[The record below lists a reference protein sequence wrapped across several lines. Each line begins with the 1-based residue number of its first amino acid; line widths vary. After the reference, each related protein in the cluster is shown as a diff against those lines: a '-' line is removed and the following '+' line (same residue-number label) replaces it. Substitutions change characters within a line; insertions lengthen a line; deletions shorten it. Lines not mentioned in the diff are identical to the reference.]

1 LSVVVG
7 PALVRRAARRGAA
20 WLPAGVRVRAL
31 RRIGPA
37 LGRRLGVGGAE
48 IGLVSMVV
56 VVEPADEQRLADCLD
71 SLRAQWHALL
81 DVLVCPVG
89 EVRLDGP
96 VPDPRFRV
104 LPAQPTWYDAAN
116 AGAARAGGAYLG
128 LVRACDTLPPH
139 AVTDLAGT
147 LARSGSDVAVGHLA
161 QRGHPEAWLERTQR
175 SAHGEP
181 GTGLSP
187 ADRVALVGDLA
198 LGNKMVRLD
207 FWRSAGLRLDAG
219 DDWLTAPTWSRALAR
234 GPRIDVVPA
243 PVVRY
248 AHDHGH
254 RPFGASPSPLPE
266 LPAWRQKA
274 RLVEDA
280 VAGTPLARGWLLHVL
295 DVALPR
301 FLLDAERADA
311 AQWRQL
317 VELTASYRDRDEAV
331 LRDARAESR
340 ALTWLTVQGR
350 RAELESL
357 AAELADL
364 GEDLPTRRVGDH
376 LVADWSSLGGD
387 LPDEV
392 TRLTG
397 DETRLLATVQRTFVD
412 GPELV
417 ADLFVRVRLLD
428 LAVGDPTISA
438 HLADGTPLP
447 VVERADKVA
456 NRWAQTRFQSA
467 AEGSV
472 RVRLPLP
479 AAAGTALTLTL
490 RTDGF
495 ERQGLVTVTPP
506 PPPDPGGP
514 GLVIEAVDLEGDD
527 LVVRTNGD
535 ADGLRLVGHGLD
547 LAGRPGASGEQRF
560 DTNADLFGRPVRLP
574 SGRYTLRHPD
584 GVRTAARLRDALPV
598 EVVGR
603 WHRLRVLRDGRGSP
617 ALHLGP
623 PIRDDEI
630 GAYGQEQLRRAYADT
645 RAPTRPDTFY
655 FDSYAGRSATDSPLA
670 IFTELI
676 AQRPGIRALWGVQD
690 HGQWV
695 PDGARP
701 VLLRSREWYDALA
714 SARVLVTN
722 TELEEWYVNRP
733 DQLVLQTFHGYPSKA
748 MGELQWRARQL
759 PPSRVRTMRA
769 RSVDTWDLILTP
781 TPEMTRHYREQY
793 GYTGPAHEHGYP
805 RDDALTGGDAAGV
818 RQATRARLG
827 IRDDQTAVLYAP
839 TWRDHLAIRPR
850 GAALSDHLDVPR
862 AADLLGD
869 GYVLLLRGHRFHSV
883 PPADASDGSSAR
895 VLDVT
900 GHPEV
905 NDLVLASDVAV
916 LDYSSL
922 RFDYAQTGKP
932 MVFLVPDLDSY
943 SGALRG
949 FLFPFEESAPG
960 PFVATT
966 VEVVEQ
972 LRDVDGLRSGWADR
986 LAEFNAAYNPWQDG
1000 KAAQRVVDRL
1010 RGML

>member
-1 LSVVVG
+1 MVG
-7 PALVRRAARRGAA
+7 PALARRAARRGAA
-20 WLPAGVRVRAL
+20 WLPAGIRVRAL

-48 IGLVSMVV
+48 IGLVSLVM
-56 VVEPADEQRLADCLD
+56 VVEPADEQRLADSLD
-71 SLRAQWHALL
+71 SLRAQGHALL

-89 EVRLDGP
+89 EVRLDAI
-96 VPDPRFRV
+96 VPDPRFRL

-116 AGAARAGGAYLG
+116 AGAARAAGAYLG
-128 LVRACDTLPPH
+128 FVRACDTLPPH

-161 QRGHPEAWLERTQR
+161 QRGHPERWLERAQR

-181 GTGLSP
+181 GTGLAP

-198 LGNKMVRLD
+198 VGNKLVRLG
-207 FWRSAGLRLDAG
+207 FWRAAGLRFGA
-219 DDWLTAPTWSRALAR
+219 DDGWLTAPTWARALAL
-234 GPRIDVVPA
+234 GPRVDVVAA
-243 PVVRY
+243 PVVRH

-266 LPAWRQKA
+266 LPAWLRRS
-274 RLVEDA
+274 RLIEDA

-311 AQWRQL
+311 SRWREL
-317 VELTASYRDRDEAV
+317 VELTASYRGRTEEV
-331 LRDARAESR
+331 LRAARAESR
-340 ALTWLTVQGR
+340 ALTWLTVQDR

-357 AAELADL
+357 AAEIAGL

-376 LVADWSSLGGD
+376 LVADWSSLGED

-392 TRLTG
+392 TRLTEH
-397 DETRLLATVQRTFVD
+397 ETPLLATVQRTFVD

-417 ADLFVRVRLLD
+417 VDLFARVRHLD
-428 LAVGDPTISA
+428 LAAGDLTISA
-438 HLADGTPLP
+438 HLTDGTPLP
-447 VVERADKVA
+447 VVGRPDAVA

-467 AEGSV
+467 GEGSV

-479 AAAGTALTLTL
+479 AAAATALTLTL
-490 RTDGF
+490 RMAGI
-495 ERQGLVTVTPP
+495 ERQGTVTVS

-514 GLVIEAVDLEGDD
+514 GILVEAVALEGDD
-527 LVVRTNGD
+527 LVVRTNRD
-535 ADGLRLVGHGLD
+535 AHGLRLVGHGLD
-547 LAGRPGASGEQRF
+547 RAGRPGARGEQRF
-560 DTNADLFGRPVRLP
+560 DTGADLFGRPVRLP
-574 SGRYTLRHPD
+574 SGRYTLQHPD
-584 GVRTAARLRDALPV
+584 GVRTAAGLRDALPV
-598 EVVGR
+598 EAVGR
-603 WHRLRVLRDGRGSP
+603 WHRLRVLRNGSGSP

-645 RAPTRPDTFY
+645 RGPTRPDTFY

-676 AQRPGIRALWGVQD
+676 ARRPGIRALWGVQD

-722 TELEEWYVNRP
+722 TELEEWYVRRP

-769 RSVDTWDLILTP
+769 RSVNTWDLILTP

-805 RDDALTGGDAAGV
+805 RDDALTGGDADGI

-827 IRDDQTAVLYAP
+827 IRDDQTAILYAP
-839 TWRDHLAIRPR
+839 TWRDHLATRPR
-850 GAALSDHLDVPR
+850 GAALSDHLDVAL

-869 GYVLLLRGHRFHSV
+869 GHVLLLRGHRFHTV
-883 PPADASDGSSAR
+883 RPTDASAGRSAR
-895 VLDVT
+895 VVDVT
-900 GHPEV
+900 GHPEI
-905 NDLVLASDVAV
+905 NDLVLASDLAV

-922 RFDYAQTGKP
+922 RFDYALTGKP
-932 MVFLVPDLDSY
+932 MVFLVPDLESY

-966 VEVVEQ
+966 AEVVEQ
-972 LRDVDGLRSGWADR
+972 LLDPTLRDRYLDQIA
-986 LAEFNAAYNPWQDG
+986 AFNARYNPWQDG
-1000 KAAQRVVDRL
+1000 NTAARVVDALEGSL
-1010 RGML
+1010 R